1 MGKRNTA
8 RRLAM
13 QCLYQLEIKQNNFD
27 EILNDTII
35 SANYIEATKD
45 FALILT
51 KGTYENLGSVDEIIK
66 NKSKDWSFDRIAK
79 IDKSILR
86 VAIHEMINMDT
97 PVSVVI
103 NEAIEMAKKYS
114 TEESVKFING
124 ILGNIKPN
132 GGEKR

>member
-13 QCLYQLEIKQNNFD
+13 QCLYQHDMKKSDFED
-27 EILNDTII
+27 ILSDTILEG
-35 SANYIEATKD
+35 SYIDQTKD
-45 FALILT
+45 FALNLSR
-51 KGTYENLGSVDEIIK
+51 GTYEKLPEIDKIIK
-66 NKSKDWSFDRIAK
+66 ERSKDWSFDRIAK

-86 VAIHEMINMDT
+86 VSIYEMLFMDT

-124 ILGNIKPN
+124 ILGSIKN
-132 GGEKR
+132 TSSSNK